1 MSHQGGLTFDDFSEM
16 YHHYVF
22 DDRIGRHFYTY
33 CSDKNII
40 TYQELQAFFRDEQ
53 NDSRATDPQYVSS
66 LVWDFVLQRK
76 NMRGY
81 RDPRAPYLTM
91 PEVSQNLL
99 VSPFYITILF
109 VYSLWTFCSPSA
121 TLRLTL

>member
-22 DDRIGRHFYTY
+22 EDRIGRHFYTY

-40 TYQELQAFFRDEQ
+40 TFQELQAFFRDEQ
-53 NDSRATDPQYVSS
+53 NDPRASTDPQYVSS
-66 LVWDFVLQRK
+66 LVWDFVRQRK

-81 RDPRAPYLTM
+81 RDPRAPYLSM
-91 PEVSQNLL
+91 SEVLSSSSIVILL
-99 VSPFYITILF
+99 CIIVVVVCGFPVLE
-109 VYSLWTFCSPSA
+109 A
-121 TLRLTL
+121 